1 MTETEDNNK
10 FTTITCKLETKEK
23 LASLQGVGKGTWDEL
38 LGFLYS
44 KMAEGTRVVGITL
57 FDDQVEWINKNAVDI
72 SKFVQDSLD
81 EWMYKD
87 EEARAKIDERR
98 LQSMK
103 AFSEE

>member
-1 MTETEDNNK
+1 MTENK
-10 FTTITCKLETKEK
+10 DFTAIPCRPETKEK
-23 LASLQGVGKGTWDEL
+23 LASLRIGKGTWDEL
-38 LGFLYS
+38 LEFLYEKVIGNVQIIS
-44 KMAEGTRVVGITL
+44 VELYV
-57 FDDQVEWINKNAVDI
+57 DQIEWVRKRDINI

-87 EEARAKIDERR
+87 EEAKAKIDERR